1 MTYDVFNSARRHRA
15 AIIHNICGAMQMMT
29 IDDGGGGG
37 DCCCSYR
44 DVTIGVNALRVGGG
58 GTRSSLIRIAG
69 TTVRVLVD
77 DLRGGGLLI
86 IAGRG
91 SDLSS

>member
-1 MTYDVFNSARRHRA
+1 
-15 AIIHNICGAMQMMT
+15 MMT
-29 IDDGGGGG
+29 IDDGGGG
-37 DCCCSYR
+37 DCCRSYR